1 MKLQAQHAERKLFLR
16 TVPIFNSLSGRELL
30 RIADRLQHVT
40 FEAEDAMVTEGDD
53 ADAMYIIQDGQAVV
67 SQAVDADGDAARSQL
82 RVLKPSDYFGER
94 GLLVDQKRS
103 ASVSAASKM
112 SVLRMDKATFR
123 DLLGGL
129 RDLLIQLAPTDRR
142 LMDLM
147 AAKPKETALT
157 SRPVFVLD
165 KFDFEV
171 TSRFDEEDVEV
182 VVHKKPA
189 VRIEAAVE
197 KADDA
202 DVTRVPATL
211 DAVASNI
218 ALCHLRRKKVTWGVE
233 AANSDIDDSD
243 RDSAAST
250 ASAPA
255 AELSFSPS
263 RWGARKGQFPPPPP
277 PVSKLAQGALGELG
291 FWV

>member
-157 SRPVFVLD
+157 SHLM
-165 KFDFEV
+165 
-171 TSRFDEEDVEV
+171 
-182 VVHKKPA
+182 
-189 VRIEAAVE
+189 
-197 KADDA
+197 
-202 DVTRVPATL
+202 TL
-211 DAVASNI
+211 
-218 ALCHLRRKKVTWGVE
+218 T
-233 AANSDIDDSD
+233 
-243 RDSAAST
+243 
-250 ASAPA
+250 
-255 AELSFSPS
+255 F
-263 RWGARKGQFPPPPP
+263 
-277 PVSKLAQGALGELG
+277 
-291 FWV
+291 